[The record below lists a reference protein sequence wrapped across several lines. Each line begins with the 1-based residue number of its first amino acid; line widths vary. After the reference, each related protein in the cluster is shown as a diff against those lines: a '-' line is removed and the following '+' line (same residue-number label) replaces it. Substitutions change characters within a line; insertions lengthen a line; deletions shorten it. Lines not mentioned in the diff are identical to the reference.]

1 MKISLGFSPCPN
13 DTFIFD
19 ALVNRKIDTEGVD
32 FEVFMEDVETLNQK
46 SFRAELDVTKLSF
59 HTLGYVREHYELSH
73 SGSALGE
80 GVGPLIISKKDI
92 SKEDIL
98 KGPVAIPG
106 KYTTAH
112 FLLKMAFPHIAE
124 KQEMLFSEIEEAVI
138 EEKVI
143 AGLIIHENR
152 FTYAAKGLK
161 KFMDLGEYWENKT
174 GLPIPLGG
182 IAIKRSLPLELKVK
196 INNWIRESVEFAF
209 KNPNS
214 GSSYIRA
221 HSQEMDEDVLRKHIG
236 LYVNNY
242 TIELGDRGIEAV
254 QKMFEIADQ
263 LNLIP
268 FSNQPLITEKK

>member
-152 FTYAAKGLK
+152 FTYASKGLK

-182 IAIKRSLPLELKVK
+182 IAIKRSLPVELKVK

>member
-19 ALVNRKIDTEGVD
+19 ALVNRKIDTEGID

-46 SFRAELDVTKLSF
+46 SMRAELDVTKLSF
-59 HTLGYVREHYELSH
+59 HTLGYVRENYELSH

-92 SKEDIL
+92 TAEDIQ

-112 FLLKMAFPHIAE
+112 FLLKMAFPNIKE
-124 KQEMLFSEIEEAVI
+124 KREMLFSEIEEAVMK
-138 EEKVI
+138 EKVI

-161 KFMDLGEYWENKT
+161 KFMDLGEFWENKT

-182 IAIKRSLPLELKVK
+182 IAIKRNLPVDLKVK
-196 INNWIRESVEFAF
+196 IDHWIRQSVEFAF
-209 KNPNS
+209 NNPDS
-214 GSSYIRA
+214 GTSFIRA
-221 HSQEMDEDVLRKHIG
+221 HSQEMDEEVLRKHIG

-268 FSNQPLITEKK
+268 FSNLPLITEKK

>member
-152 FTYAAKGLK
+152 FTYASKGLK

-182 IAIKRSLPLELKVK
+182 IAIKRSLPVELKVK
-196 INNWIRESVEFAF
+196 INNWISESVEFAF

>member
-19 ALVNRKIDTEGVD
+19 ALVNRKIDTEGID

-46 SFRAELDVTKLSF
+46 SLRAELDVTKLSF
-59 HTLGYVREHYELSH
+59 HTLGYVRENYELSH

-92 SKEDIL
+92 TAEDIQ

-112 FLLKMAFPHIAE
+112 FLLKMAFPNIKE
-124 KQEMLFSEIEEAVI
+124 KQEMLFSEIEEAVMK
-138 EEKVI
+138 EKVI

-161 KFMDLGEYWENKT
+161 KFMDLGEFWEDKT

-182 IAIKRSLPLELKVK
+182 IAIKRNLPVDLKVK
-196 INNWIRESVEFAF
+196 IDHWIRQSVEFAF
-209 KNPNS
+209 KNPDS
-214 GSSYIRA
+214 GTSFIRA
-221 HSQEMDEDVLRKHIG
+221 HSQEMDEEVLRKHIG

>member
-92 SKEDIL
+92 TAEDIL

-112 FLLKMAFPHIAE
+112 FLLKMAFPAIEE
-124 KQEMLFSEIEEAVI
+124 KREMLFSEIEEAVM

-161 KFMDLGEYWENKT
+161 KFIDLGEFWENKT

-182 IAIKRSLPLELKVK
+182 IAIKRNLPVDLKVK
-196 INNWIRESVEFAF
+196 IDKWIRQSVEFAF
-209 KNPNS
+209 NNPYS

-221 HSQEMDEDVLRKHIG
+221 HSQEMDEEVLRKHIG
-236 LYVNNY
+236 LYVNDY
-242 TIELGDRGIEAV
+242 TIELGHRGIEAV
-254 QKMFEIADQ
+254 QKMFDIADQ

>member
-182 IAIKRSLPLELKVK
+182 IAIKRSLPVELKVK